1 MNHQY
6 TSARSQ
12 ISGVEAGTEAG
23 PEDGGNVRGEDWI
36 QSGDESERCM
46 GSISCSPR
54 NVGVDSS
61 STASNRGGLELL
73 WGDEEINRFVNNH
86 LSSWQQ

>member
-12 ISGVEAGTEAG
+12 VSGSKAG

-46 GSISCSPR
+46 GSISCSLR
-54 NVGVDSS
+54 NVGGS
-61 STASNRGGLELL
+61 AGGLES
-73 WGDEEINRFVNNH
+73 R
-86 LSSWQQ
+86 